1 MDVVRYSLVNWEQ
14 VSGEPPPVA
23 TTQQLS
29 GLSGWLLIKSA
40 NVLGLPVWKQAYFEL
55 R

>member
-14 VSGEPPPVA
+14 VSGESPTVMSHHP
-23 TTQQLS
+23 S
-29 GLSGWLLIKSA
+29 GLSGWLHIKSA